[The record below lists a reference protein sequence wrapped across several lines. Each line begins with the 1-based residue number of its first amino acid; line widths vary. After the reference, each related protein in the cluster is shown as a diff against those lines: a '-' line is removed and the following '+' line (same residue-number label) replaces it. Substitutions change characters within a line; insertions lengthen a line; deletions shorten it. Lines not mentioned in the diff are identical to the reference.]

1 MMELGGKIDEII
13 AAIDSTLEFTAPNHL
28 RAMRFHV
35 SRFRSSISGQSVPK
49 KYLEKTDYVND
60 GAKKK

>member
-1 MMELGGKIDEII
+1 MELGKIDEII